1 MVPPLESLSLR
12 TSKDA
17 SRKIEL
23 PQYLEIKMDY
33 LCSNPSFFTVKSSL
47 GILLQLYVHGVNFLH
62 SSSSK
67 QKAECVSS
75 YCYCNKSP

>member
-1 MVPPLESLSLR
+1 MVPLLESLSLG

-33 LCSNPSFFTVKSSL
+33 LCSNPSSFTVKSSL
-47 GILLQLYVHGVNFLH
+47 GILLQL
-62 SSSSK
+62 
-67 QKAECVSS
+67 
-75 YCYCNKSP
+75 